1 MKIRIIITVL
11 IGGFLTVL
19 TSCENED
26 PVPEEKENPY
36 ELEVGWNGFIMDETE
51 FATPNAIIEIW
62 GETDSMSADF
72 DIYLTDGIFNPLI
85 RSISDYSIL
94 VYFDANSPSLDE
106 LSTGVYNYDYTDSPE
121 REPNKI
127 VEAYIMII
135 SDTSADKYQIIEGT
149 IEVSEKDG
157 FFLVEY
163 ILQANKDQEIIEV
176 VGQYTG
182 IFQLIDQRIDSGK
195 KLANS

>member
-1 MKIRIIITVL
+1 MKNRLFITVL
-11 IGGFLTVL
+11 IVGLLTVL

-26 PVPEEKENPY
+26 SIPEKEEEENPF

-62 GETDSMSADF
+62 GETDSLSADF
-72 DIYLTDGIFNPLI
+72 DVYFTDGNFNPVY
-85 RSISDYSIL
+85 RTVTDYSIL
-94 VYFDANSPSLDE
+94 IYFDANSPSLDE
-106 LSTGVYNYDYTDSPE
+106 LSTGVYYFENSPD

-127 VEAYIMII
+127 VEAYIIV
-135 SDTSADKYQIIEGT
+135 SNDTSIDKYPIIAGT
-149 IEVSEKDG
+149 VEVSEKDG

-163 ILQANKDQEIIEV
+163 LLKTNKDGQIIDV

-182 IFQLIDQRIDSGK
+182 IFQLVDQRIK
-195 KLANS
+195 